1 MSKTITQTALDLY
14 KPPFEFK
21 YGYIF
26 DGNGK
31 TFADNSCENDES
43 VTSSKDGSLLLRVRG
58 WGHIQ
63 KLKTDY
69 DNGDIQDEVG
79 RLIAVALTEF
89 WEKNN
94 AA

>member
-1 MSKTITQTALDLY
+1 MSKTITQTALELY
-14 KPPFEFK
+14 KAPFSF
-21 YGYIF
+21 YCGYIH
-26 DGNGK
+26 DADGK
-31 TFADNSCENDES
+31 TVADDGAIGDKPDEIKTENGI
-43 VTSSKDGSLLLRVRG
+43 VRVRG

-69 DNGDIQDEVG
+69 GNSDIQDEVG